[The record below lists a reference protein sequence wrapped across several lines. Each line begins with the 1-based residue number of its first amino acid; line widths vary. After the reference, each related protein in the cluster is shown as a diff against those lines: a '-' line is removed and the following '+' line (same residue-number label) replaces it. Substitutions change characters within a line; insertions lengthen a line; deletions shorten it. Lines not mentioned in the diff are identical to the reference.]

1 MFQSVKVWHVHTTE
15 SDHCCLAI
23 EFHEQVNQRQSGRR
37 SFRYESMWRRDE
49 SYMKLVHDSWGDAE
63 SVSHMDQLQE
73 RMKTVR
79 NFLQD
84 WDVNVFGSVRRSLAR
99 LRSNLECI
107 RRQSI
112 GGGPL

>member
-1 MFQSVKVWHVHTTE
+1 MYKQLSLIAVVLLL
-15 SDHCCLAI
+15 SSM
-23 EFHEQVNQRQSGRR
+23 NRRQSGRR
-37 SFRYESMWRRDE
+37 SFRYENMWHRDE

-63 SVSHMDQLQE
+63 PVSDMDQLQE

-107 RRQSI
+107 RSQSI
-112 GGGPL
+112 GGGAL